1 MKVAENK
8 VVSLSYTLF
17 VNGKEIE
24 KVEATEPLT
33 FILGSGMLLPKFEAN
48 VLDKNV
54 GDAFDFELEAADAYG
69 EMNPQM
75 VVDLPLN
82 IFEMEGKVDYEVI
95 KVGNILPMQD
105 REGHRMNGIIKEVK
119 ALEQKVTMDFNHPL
133 AGEKLHF
140 TGKVEAVRDA
150 TEKELQDGLYGEK
163 IPHECSDEN
172 CSSCGGGCG
181 HCH

>member
-33 FILGSGMLLPKFEAN
+33 FIFGGGMLLPKFEAN

-82 IFEMEGKVDYEVI
+82 IFEMDGKVDYEVI

-140 TGKVEAVRDA
+140 TGKV
-150 TEKELQDGLYGEK
+150 
-163 IPHECSDEN
+163 
-172 CSSCGGGCG
+172 
-181 HCH
+181 

>member
-82 IFEMEGKVDYEVI
+82 IFEMDGKVDYEVI

-163 IPHECSDEN
+163 IPHECSDEH